1 MSFLI
6 NLFNAVVYEPLYN
19 ALIAIY
25 NIIPDLGVAI
35 IILTVI
41 IRILLL
47 PLSKKSIV
55 SQKKMQEIQP
65 EIKKIQEKHKND
77 KQKQGQAM
85 MEFYKKNKIN
95 PASGCLPLI
104 VQLIILIGLYRVFM
118 AGVGM
123 SDSDGLL
130 YSFVSQPESINHI
143 AFGFLEITK
152 RSIPLA
158 IISAIFQYWQT
169 KMIMA
174 KNKKPQQEPAKKKEG
189 EPDFSSIMQKQMLY
203 IGPIIT
209 LFIGLQ
215 FPAALPLYWIVT
227 TLFMIGQQYLIFKED
242 KKPASNPGQKN

>member
-6 NLFNAVVYEPLYN
+6 NLFNTIVYEPLYN

-25 NIIPDLGVAI
+25 NVIPDLGVAI

-41 IRILLL
+41 IRVLLL
-47 PLSKKSIV
+47 PLSKKSIT

-65 EIKKIQEKHKND
+65 EIKKIQEKYKND

-130 YSFVSQPESINHI
+130 YSFVSQPESINHT

-242 KKPASNPGQKN
+242 KKPALNSEQKN